1 MRRWQTSG
9 WQQHQQRQQQR
20 QKRRRQQ
27 QMRAG
32 KQTNLINLILTIVN
46 AYILRLVVFK
56 NTPNIKY
63 FQRLI
68 FKYFDLKNVYC

>member
-1 MRRWQTSG
+1 MW
-9 WQQHQQRQQQR
+9 
-20 QKRRRQQ
+20 
-27 QMRAG
+27 AG

-56 NTPNIKY
+56 NIPNIKY

>member
-1 MRRWQTSG
+1 
-9 WQQHQQRQQQR
+9 
-20 QKRRRQQ
+20 
-27 QMRAG
+27 MRAG